1 MELSVILESVFPIL
15 LDVEGNPSMDI
26 LSRTIVNQISQDP
39 YTKVPPYTVIMEN
52 VPCVFSASM
61 IKSTQD
67 DPLEKVNLSFY
78 CLRKD
83 LSSLHLSEKYIL
95 KYKGDI
101 YSIPPG
107 CVFENFGVIQIAVM
121 KGN

>member
-1 MELSVILESVFPIL
+1 MELSSVFESVFPVL
-15 LDVEGNPSMDI
+15 LEVEGSPHMDI
-26 LSRTIVNQISQDP
+26 LSRVIVNQLEQDP
-39 YTKVPPYTVIMEN
+39 YIKAVPYSLVLAG
-52 VPCVFSASM
+52 VPCVFSASQ

-83 LSSLHLSEKYIL
+83 INTIVLTEKNIL
-95 KYKGDI
+95 RYKDDL
-101 YSIPPG
+101 YSIHTGG
-107 CVFENFGVIQIAVM
+107 CFENFGVLQIAVM